1 MFCQHRHG
9 RENAQVL
16 NLGQA
21 MIGGVPV
28 VPTGPPT
35 WHYSHFTDTGDIL
48 ASEDTTTG
56 PVLSPAGRTP
66 ALPARRRRC

>member
-1 MFCQHRHG
+1 
-9 RENAQVL
+9 
-16 NLGQA
+16 

-28 VPTGPPT
+28 APTGPPT

-66 ALPARRRRC
+66 AFPARRRRC